1 MVSVFINIQLII
13 NNGLAKGFPDQI
25 NEAFAKMYR
34 YDLYVLLLVRIAQT
48 VELLANNVC
57 LVLIK
62 TLRVRIS

>member
-13 NNGLAKGFPDQI
+13 NNGLSKGFPDQI
-25 NEAFAKMYR
+25 NEAFTKMYR
-34 YDLYVLLLVRIAQT
+34 YDLYVLLLVRIAQS